1 MKFGLAFALIGVTA
15 AGVIQIHLDQ
25 EWEDFK
31 QRYAKSY
38 RHDAEEVGDFRFS
51 VNLYK
56 KTDQAKGTV
65 RKAPFLIPAHYLK
78 TFPSIK
84 CHFFII

>member
-1 MKFGLAFALIGVTA
+1 MKFGLALAFALIGVTA
-15 AGVIQIHLDQ
+15 AGVIQIDLDQ

-65 RKAPFLIPAHYLK
+65 RKAAIFNTSPLFKNIPFN
-78 TFPSIK
+78 
-84 CHFFII
+84 

>member
-65 RKAPFLIPAHYLK
+65 RKAAIFKTSPLFKNIPFN
-78 TFPSIK
+78 
-84 CHFFII
+84 